1 MNVADRYTYRVTWSP
16 EDDSYVATVAELP
29 SLSWLD
35 DDQREALNGIV
46 KLVHDV
52 VDDLET
58 EGEPVPAPL
67 AERVFSGKFMVRI
80 PPEVHRELVVEAAEQ
95 QVSLNRLIT
104 SRLSARRADA
114 VVDQSTRTQRRAAAA
129 RRVEPSRSASAAS
142 TDAPTSRKAA
152 KKAVSAKKTSSRKV
166 AAH

>member
-46 KLVHDV
+46 KLVNDV

-58 EGEPVPAPL
+58 AGLE
-67 AERVFSGKFMVRI
+67 
-80 PPEVHRELVVEAAEQ
+80 
-95 QVSLNRLIT
+95 
-104 SRLSARRADA
+104 
-114 VVDQSTRTQRRAAAA
+114 
-129 RRVEPSRSASAAS
+129 
-142 TDAPTSRKAA
+142 
-152 KKAVSAKKTSSRKV
+152 
-166 AAH
+166 